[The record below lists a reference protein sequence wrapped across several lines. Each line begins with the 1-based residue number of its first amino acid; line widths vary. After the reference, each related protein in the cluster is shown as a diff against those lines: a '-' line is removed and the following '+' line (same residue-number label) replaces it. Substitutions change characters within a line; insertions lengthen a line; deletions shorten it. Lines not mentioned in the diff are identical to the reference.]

1 MAARSYTEAPNE
13 TIGVG
18 GISYAYRRLGEPSKA
33 PLVCFQHFTGTL
45 DNWDPQV
52 IDALAAKR
60 EVITIDNAGIG
71 NSGGET
77 PDNVRAM
84 ADISLRIIKALGI
97 GQCDVLGF
105 SLGGFITQTIAVT
118 DPELFRKIILV
129 GTAPQG
135 AEALRSFPALTS
147 HAFKLPGAEGYLYLF
162 ATPSEPSRAKL
173 KASLA
178 RQTARKEDR
187 DKQTTMAAIQQ
198 QTKALTRWG
207 IDPVTL
213 DLSTISQPVLIIQG
227 SNDTMMGSAA
237 SFDLFQKLPNAF
249 LNYYPDASH
258 GSFFQYPEVFAGQA
272 NDFLDNQYS

>member
-1 MAARSYTEAPNE
+1 MAANTYAEAPTE
-13 TIGVG
+13 TIPAG
-18 GISYAYRRLGEPSKA
+18 GISYAYRRLGKPSKA

-77 PDNVRAM
+77 PDNVKDM
-84 ADISLRIIKALGI
+84 ADINVGIIKALGI
-97 GQCDVLGF
+97 VQCDVLGF
-105 SLGGFITQTIAVT
+105 SLGGFIAQTIAVT
-118 DPELFRKIILV
+118 NPELFRKIILV

-135 AEALRSFPALTS
+135 AEALRGFPALTS

-162 ATPSEPSRAKL
+162 ATPSEPSRTKL

-178 RQTARKEDR
+178 RQATRKEHR
-187 DKQTTMAAIQQ
+187 DKPTGMAAIQQ

-207 IDPVTL
+207 VDPITL

-237 SFDLFQKLPNAF
+237 SFDLFQKLPHAF

-258 GSFFQYPEVFAGQA
+258 GSFFQYPEVFVEQA

>member
-1 MAARSYTEAPNE
+1 MAAKSYTEAPNE
-13 TIGVG
+13 TINVG
-18 GISYAYRRLGEPSKA
+18 GISYAYRRLGKPSKT

-84 ADISLRIIKALGI
+84 ADIDVRVIKALGM

-105 SLGGFITQTIAVT
+105 SLGGFIAQTIAVT
-118 DPELFRKIILV
+118 NPELFRKIVFV

-147 HAFKLPGAEGYLYLF
+147 HAFTLPGAEGYLYLF
-162 ATPSEPSRAKL
+162 ATPSESSRAKL

-178 RQTARKEDR
+178 RQAIRKEDR
-187 DKQTTMAAIQQ
+187 DRPTTMAAIQQ

-207 IDPVTL
+207 IDPITL
-213 DLSTISQPVLIIQG
+213 DLSTVSQPVLIIQG

-258 GSFFQYPEVFAGQA
+258 GSFFQYPEVFVEQA